1 MTIRKVVGQKNAT
14 LREVA
19 ALAGVSL
26 KTASNV
32 INERSAHYSEETYNN
47 VMKAAV
53 ELGYIPNIAARHLR
67 LGKTGI
73 IALVIPEIRNP
84 YFTEIAD
91 NIINAAVKH
100 NSTVLIDF
108 TKGDREKEYEV
119 VSGLHQLTV
128 DGIIMD
134 VISLDT
140 KDLSNLSNTPLVLL
154 GERLIDAPFDHV
166 SIDNVAAAHVAT
178 KHLIDLGRKR
188 IAPIGFI
195 GGDSRGMPFFRMEGF
210 TAAMDE
216 ANLPIYPEYMIP
228 AKNLPFVFDRSHG
241 EIIMRRL
248 LAINPV
254 PDAVFCFNDL
264 VALGAIRAI
273 TAAGLKIPD
282 DIAVVGF
289 DDITEAR
296 YAVPSLTTISPDK
309 KGIAENALV
318 LLNERINRTRSEPK
332 IITLSFKLTARRST
346 IGDLYS
352 EEQELIYS
360 SVGTD

>member
-1 MTIRKVVGQKNAT
+1 MTTRKNSGPKNAT

-32 INERSAHYSEETYNN
+32 INERSEHYSQETYTS

-53 ELGYIPNIAARHLR
+53 DLGYIPNIAARHLR
-67 LGKTGI
+67 SGRTGI

-84 YFTEIAD
+84 YFTEIAQV
-91 NIINAAVKH
+91 IIAAAGKQ

-108 TKGDREKEYEV
+108 TNGDREKERQV
-119 VSGLHQLTV
+119 VSGLHPLMV

-134 VISLDT
+134 VISLDI
-140 KDLSNLSNTPLVLL
+140 KDLTSLSNAPLVLL

-166 SIDNVAAAHVAT
+166 FIDNVAAARTAT
-178 KHLIDLGRKR
+178 QHLIELGRKH
-188 IAPIGFI
+188 IAPIGYI

-210 TAAMDE
+210 SAAMR
-216 ANLPIYPEYMIP
+216 AAQLPIYPDYIIP
-228 AKNLPFVFDRSHG
+228 VKLPSVFDRNHG

-248 LAINPV
+248 LTIDPR
-254 PDAVFCFNDL
+254 PDAIFCFNDL
-264 VALGAIRAI
+264 VALGAMRVI
-273 TAAGLKIPD
+273 TAAGLRIPE

-296 YAVPSLTTISPDK
+296 YASPSLTTIAPDK
-309 KGIAENALV
+309 KSIAENAIV
-318 LLNERINRTRSEPK
+318 LLNERINRTQSEPK
-332 IITLSFKLTARRST
+332 SISPSFKLIVREST
-346 IGDLYS
+346 IGDNYR
-352 EEQELIYS
+352 EEEEPSIF
-360 SVGTD
+360 